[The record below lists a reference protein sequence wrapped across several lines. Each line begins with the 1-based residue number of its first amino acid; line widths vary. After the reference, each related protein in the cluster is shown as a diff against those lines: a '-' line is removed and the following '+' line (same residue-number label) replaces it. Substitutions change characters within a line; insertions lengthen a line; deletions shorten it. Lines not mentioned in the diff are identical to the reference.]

1 MPSIFITGAAGGI
14 GRAVAEKFLAAGW
27 TVGAYDINPVTW
39 SPDVHAGLID
49 VRGASSWDAALAEF
63 AAVTGG
69 RIDVVNDDVG
79 VILGARVALP
89 YLRPASVAPGAHRP
103 AMGSGHRAG
112 GTDGARP
119 HTGRCRWREPALPG
133 RAEEEKQP
141 FHRVLKKNIKNIKLY
156 NCRPARIGA
165 MNRKKNPFRASLGA
179 TPPVLVGRSEVIED
193 FALALDEGP
202 GFHERVTLVTGT
214 RGIGKTVLLNALE
227 DTAEERSWWVIS
239 ETATPGFVNRIRD
252 TAYRRMVGHLRETR
266 QKLSSF
272 TLAGYALN
280 WEDGETHHPDTTLRD
295 VLTEFLYLQH
305 QLDER
310 LGQAPVGLLITIDE
324 LHYSVSDEVIDFGTV
339 IQHLV
344 RENADIAVAMAGI
357 PAAVK
362 PLLASKEAQNPV
374 TFLRR
379 ANRVE
384 LGAVSDEDVETG
396 LVKPVEAAGRSWDPQ
411 ACGAAVAACGGYP
424 FMIQL
429 VGQWSF
435 HYAQGDV
442 IEADAAERGIAK
454 AQRKLGQLVHE
465 PALADLSDVDR
476 TYLAAMARDDG
487 PSRTAEIAERLSVS
501 PQYANQYRRRLM
513 EAEMILPV
521 KTGYVDFELPYM
533 RDYLRE
539 HIVNDAFSL
548 VLGEDEQPRLPGL

>member
-1 MPSIFITGAAGGI
+1 MT
-14 GRAVAEKFLAAGW
+14 
-27 TVGAYDINPVTW
+27 
-39 SPDVHAGLID
+39 
-49 VRGASSWDAALAEF
+49 
-63 AAVTGG
+63 
-69 RIDVVNDDVG
+69 
-79 VILGARVALP
+79 
-89 YLRPASVAPGAHRP
+89 
-103 AMGSGHRAG
+103 
-112 GTDGARP
+112 
-119 HTGRCRWREPALPG
+119 
-133 RAEEEKQP
+133 
-141 FHRVLKKNIKNIKLY
+141 
-156 NCRPARIGA
+156 
-165 MNRKKNPFRASLGA
+165 RKRNPFRATLGA

-202 GFHERVTLVTGT
+202 GFHERVTLVTGA

-227 DTAEERSWWVIS
+227 STAEERSWWVIS

-252 TAYRRMVGHLRETR
+252 TAYRRMIGHLREDR
-266 QKLSSF
+266 RRLNAV
-272 TLAGYALN
+272 TLGGYALN
-280 WEDGETHHPDTTLRD
+280 WENAEVHHPDTTLRD
-295 VLTEFLYLQH
+295 VLTEFLDLQR

-310 LGQAPVGLLITIDE
+310 FRQEPVGLLITLDE
-324 LHYSVSDEVIDFGTV
+324 LHYSVGDEVIDFGAV

-357 PAAVK
+357 PAAIK

-384 LGAVSDEDVETG
+384 LGAVSDGDVEIG
-396 LVKPVEAAGRSWDPQ
+396 LVQPTADAGRVWEPEAS
-411 ACGAAVAACGGYP
+411 AAAVVACGGYP

-442 IEADAAERGIAK
+442 IDLVAARQGIAK

-487 PSRTAEIAERLSVS
+487 PSRTADIAERLGVS

-513 EAEMILPV
+513 EAEMIGAV

-539 HIVNDAFSL
+539 HIVTDAFTL
-548 VLGEDEQPRLPGL
+548 ILGEDEQPRLPGR